1 MPPPNGGLP
10 AQPAANSQ
18 LPAQPAANSRLPA
31 QPASLPPTSSAG
43 APVQPTTNDAP
54 PAQQAAQPSSIPPAS
69 TPLKPTFTLAQKSV
83 GAPPDGTAAKGKG
96 KGQAKKTPAAA
107 GVKRPG
113 EDVPIGQ
120 GKAKKSKQE
129 AAPVAPVGPV
139 PYSSWSAANP
149 MGSTPMGVLQ
159 AAAPPNPAV
168 GLGGVKRP
176 PAGLG
181 GQQPAQKKQRDDDVT
196 RLQDVTAVAGL
207 DLEQEAQHSM
217 ALAGAAMSY
226 QSTLLKCAFK
236 PKRCMHQHNL
246 GFDGAPG

>member
-1 MPPPNGGLP
+1 MKTEIVEHTNSINAMPPPNGGLP

-18 LPAQPAANSRLPA
+18 LPAQPAANSGPPA
-31 QPASLPPTSSAG
+31 QLASLPPTGPTG

-69 TPLKPTFTLAQKSV
+69 TPLKPTFTLAQKPL
-83 GAPPDGTAAKGKG
+83 GTPPDGTAAKGKG
-96 KGQAKKTPAAA
+96 KGQAKKTPAAT

-129 AAPVAPVGPV
+129 AAPVAPVGLV

-159 AAAPPNPAV
+159 AAAPSNAAV
-168 GLGGVKRP
+168 APGLGGVKRP
-176 PAGLG
+176 PAGPG
-181 GQQPAQKKQRDDDVT
+181 AQQPAQKKQRDDDVT

-217 ALAGAAMSY
+217 ALAGAAIDC
-226 QSTLLKCAFK
+226 QLL
-236 PKRCMHQHNL
+236 NY
-246 GFDGAPG
+246 